1 MGTIWEHSYHD
12 NRTRWKTVKI
22 NFSIL
27 KIKYKNFSH
36 FFLPVTII
44 RINATYFNSYFLSS
58 INSLWGD
65 CVNINTDIHTHI
77 VLYCE
82 TPSFGYTTGATAIFV
97 SVPVTAA
104 PPQNNL
110 FNPPRN
116 SQEDSI
122 SKLENTLRVLEFKKK
137 INDVEKSLQ
146 VAKSYKEFVS
156 YDSGNLTSCV
166 SIPQTTS
173 YISSTEKNPTHSSIS
188 SFMVGS
194 EIDSVQYKLENV
206 FTTTRIEMV
215 SRATIDAITGRKN
228 YSTSR
233 LKIT

>member
-1 MGTIWEHSYHD
+1 M
-12 NRTRWKTVKI
+12 
-22 NFSIL
+22 
-27 KIKYKNFSH
+27 
-36 FFLPVTII
+36 
-44 RINATYFNSYFLSS
+44 
-58 INSLWGD
+58 
-65 CVNINTDIHTHI
+65 
-77 VLYCE
+77 LYCE
-82 TPSFGYTTGATAIFV
+82 TPSFGFTTGATAIFV
-97 SVPVTAA
+97 LVPVTAA

-122 SKLENTLRVLEFKKK
+122 SKLENTLRVLELKKK
-137 INDVEKSLQ
+137 INDVESLQ

-215 SRATIDAITGRKN
+215 SRATIDAITGRKS

-233 LKIT
+233 RQIT

>member
-1 MGTIWEHSYHD
+1 M
-12 NRTRWKTVKI
+12 
-22 NFSIL
+22 
-27 KIKYKNFSH
+27 
-36 FFLPVTII
+36 
-44 RINATYFNSYFLSS
+44 
-58 INSLWGD
+58 
-65 CVNINTDIHTHI
+65 
-77 VLYCE
+77 LYCE

-122 SKLENTLRVLEFKKK
+122 SKLENTLRVLELKKK